1 MDKASVQYAGSQR
14 ATGDGRDQPNKEQY
28 FDLIIKWKPAKKNG
42 HVTKFY
48 SYEQGPIIIG
58 PYIFFILILLIFFAL
73 SNHKRRMFIFLE
85 GSRYI
90 NGALYNK

>member
-28 FDLIIKWKPAKKNG
+28 FDLIIKWKPAKKRERNG
-42 HVTKFY
+42 HITKSY

-58 PYIFFILILLIFFAL
+58 PLLLF
-73 SNHKRRMFIFLE
+73 S
-85 GSRYI
+85 Y
-90 NGALYNK
+90 